1 MRFSISKCKGFKYT
15 GFKYIGIILVMLV
28 CSIAK
33 LNAQDTTFNVDGQ
46 KFTLSDAIVR
56 NNFDYKDILQKIK
69 EDTSFY
75 KAFKTLR
82 TIGYSSYNYIQM
94 KDKNEKVV
102 ATLNSKTKQTRKDN
116 CRTME
121 VLEEQVTG
129 NLRDASG
136 DYNYVTPSLYASLFF
151 TKGTICG
158 ETNIVK
164 GKQRTIRGSGIEKAK
179 EQLKMLFFN
188 PGKKIAGIPFIGDKL
203 DLYDESAHEL
213 YDYKLDY
220 VDYHGQLVYVFDVQP
235 KQDLGFFK
243 QDRVVVDQMITWF
256 NPRTLEVLGRNY
268 SLSYK
273 AGVYDF
279 NVQMEVEM
287 TYFNGVLVPKIL
299 RYKGNWDVVFKKR
312 ERGLFTA
319 TLFDFKAAQ

>member
-1 MRFSISKCKGFKYT
+1 MRSATIKFLFIISLF
-15 GFKYIGIILVMLV
+15 IIYSSHLQ
-28 CSIAK
+28 AK
-33 LNAQDTTFNVDGQ
+33 DTTFKEGGQ
-46 KFTLSDAIVR
+46 NFTLTDAIVR
-56 NNFDYKDILQKIK
+56 NHFDYKEILKRIK

-82 TIGYSSYNYIQM
+82 TIGYSSYNHIEM

-116 CRTME
+116 CRSME
-121 VLEEQVTG
+121 VLQEQVTG
-129 NLRDASG
+129 NLRDAQG
-136 DYNYVTPSLYASLFF
+136 NYNYVTPSLYASLFF

-164 GKQRTIRGSGIEKAK
+164 GKVREIRGTGIDKAK

-188 PGKKIAGIPFIGDKL
+188 PGKKIPGIPFIGDKL
-203 DLYDESAHEL
+203 DLYDDAAHEL

-235 KQDLGFFK
+235 KQDLGFFDK
-243 QDRVVVDQMITWF
+243 NRIVVDQMITWF
-256 NPRTLEVLGRNY
+256 NPKTLEVLGRNY

-287 TYFNGVLVPKIL
+287 TYFGGVLVPKIL

-319 TLFDFKAAQ
+319 TLFDFKAAE

>member
-1 MRFSISKCKGFKYT
+1 MQPNLKNLFLSLGLLFIIST
-15 GFKYIGIILVMLV
+15 NSV
-28 CSIAK
+28 
-33 LNAQDTTFNVDGQ
+33 AQDSTINEQGQ
-46 KFTLSDAIVR
+46 KFTLTDAIVR
-56 NNFDYKDILQKIK
+56 NHFDYKEILQRIK

-82 TIGYSSYNYIQM
+82 IIGYSSYNFIEM
-94 KDKNEKVV
+94 KDKNEAVV

-116 CRTME
+116 CRSME
-121 VLEEQVTG
+121 VLEERTSG
-129 NLRDASG
+129 NLRNANG
-136 DYNYVTPSLYASLFF
+136 EYNYLTPSLYASLFF

-158 ETNIVK
+158 ETNIVT
-164 GKQRTIRGSGIEKAK
+164 GKKRVVQGAGLEKAK

-188 PGKKIAGIPFIGDKL
+188 PGKKIPGIPFIGNKL

-220 VDYHGQLVYVFDVQP
+220 VDYHGQLAYVFDVQP
-235 KQDLGFFK
+235 KKDLSFFQK
-243 QDRVVVDQMITWF
+243 DRVVVDQMITWF
-256 NPRTLEVLGRNY
+256 NPKTLEVLGRNY

-287 TYFNGVLVPKIL
+287 TYFNRLLVPKIL
-299 RYKGNWDVVFKKR
+299 RYKGNWDVIFKKR

-319 TLFDFKAAQ
+319 TLFDYNTGQ

>member
-1 MRFSISKCKGFKYT
+1 
-15 GFKYIGIILVMLV
+15 
-28 CSIAK
+28 
-33 LNAQDTTFNVDGQ
+33 
-46 KFTLSDAIVR
+46 
-56 NNFDYKDILQKIK
+56 
-69 EDTSFY
+69 
-75 KAFKTLR
+75 
-82 TIGYSSYNYIQM
+82 M
-94 KDKNEKVV
+94 KDKNEAVV

-116 CRTME
+116 CRSME
-121 VLEEQVTG
+121 VLEERTSG
-129 NLRDASG
+129 NLRSANG

-158 ETNIVK
+158 ETNIVT
-164 GKQRTIRGSGIEKAK
+164 GKKRVVQGTSMEKAK

-188 PGKKIAGIPFIGDKL
+188 PGKKIPGIPFIGNKL

-220 VDYHGQLVYVFDVQP
+220 VDYHGQLAYVFDVQP
-235 KQDLGFFK
+235 KKDLGFFQK
-243 QDRVVVDQMITWF
+243 DRVVVDQMITWF
-256 NPRTLEVLGRNY
+256 NPKTLEVLGRNY

-287 TYFNGVLVPKIL
+287 TYFNGLLVPKIL

-319 TLFDFKAAQ
+319 TLFDYKTGE

>member
-1 MRFSISKCKGFKYT
+1 MLSQKSFIFSIAF
-15 GFKYIGIILVMLV
+15 I
-28 CSIAK
+28 CSMSSY
-33 LNAQDTTFNVDGQ
+33 AQDSLVDVNNA
-46 KFTLSDAIVR
+46 KFTLTDAVVR
-56 NNFDYKDILQKIK
+56 NHFDYKDILQKIK

-82 TIGYSSYNYIQM
+82 TIGYSSYNHIEMLDAHQKQM
-94 KDKNEKVV
+94 
-102 ATLNSKTKQTRKDN
+102 ASLNSKTKQLKIGD
-116 CRTME
+116 CRSMQ

-129 NLRDASG
+129 NLRDAKG
-136 DYNYVTPSLYASLFF
+136 NYNYTTPALYASLFF

-158 ETNIVK
+158 ETNIVS
-164 GKQRTIRGSGIEKAK
+164 GKNRVIQGSGIDKAK

-188 PGKKIAGIPFIGDKL
+188 PGKKIKGIPFVGDKL

-220 VDYHGQLVYVFDVQP
+220 VDYHGQLVYVFTVQP
-235 KQDLGFFK
+235 KADLGIFAK
-243 QDRVVVDQMITWF
+243 DRVVVDQMTTWF
-256 NPRTLEVLGRNY
+256 NPKTLEVLGRNY

-279 NVQMEVEM
+279 NVSMEVELD
-287 TYFNGVLVPKIL
+287 YFNGLLVPKIL
-299 RYKGNWDVVFKKR
+299 RYKGNWDVIFKKR

-319 TLFDFKAAQ
+319 TLFDFEKSQ

>member
-1 MRFSISKCKGFKYT
+1 MGFTSSKCKSFKYT
-15 GFKYIGIILVMLV
+15 GFKYIGIVLLLFVLNTYV
-28 CSIAK
+28 
-33 LNAQDTTFNVDGQ
+33 NAQDTSFNVGGQ
-46 KFTLSDAIVR
+46 NFTLSDAIVR
-56 NNFDYKDILQKIK
+56 NNFDYKAILQKIK

-102 ATLNSKTKQTRKDN
+102 ATLNSKTKQIRKDN

-121 VLEEQVTG
+121 VLEEKVTG

-164 GKQRTIRGSGIEKAK
+164 GKVREIRGTGIEKAK

-188 PGKKIAGIPFIGDKL
+188 PGKKIAGIPLIGNKL

-235 KQDLGFFK
+235 KQDLGFINK
-243 QDRVVVDQMITWF
+243 NRVVVDQMITWF
-256 NPRTLEVLGRNY
+256 DPRTLEVLGRNY

-287 TYFNGVLVPKIL
+287 TYFNGMLVPKIL

-312 ERGLFTA
+312 EIGLFTA
-319 TLFDFKAAQ
+319 TLFDFKAAE

>member
-1 MRFSISKCKGFKYT
+1 MRFTRSKCKNFKYT
-15 GFKYIGIILVMLV
+15 GFKYIGIMLLMLV
-28 CSIAK
+28 
-33 LNAQDTTFNVDGQ
+33 LNANVYAQDTTFNEGGQ

-56 NNFDYKDILQKIK
+56 NNFDYKAILQKIK

-102 ATLNSKTKQTRKDN
+102 ATLNSKTKQTRKNN

-129 NLRDASG
+129 NLRDAFG
-136 DYNYVTPSLYASLFF
+136 NYNYVTPSLYASLFF

-164 GKQRTIRGSGIEKAK
+164 GKAREIRGSGIEKAK

-188 PGKKIAGIPFIGDKL
+188 PGKKIAGIPLIGNKL

-220 VDYHGQLVYVFDVQP
+220 VEYHGQLVYVFDVQP
-235 KQDLGFFK
+235 KQDLGFINK
-243 QDRVVVDQMITWF
+243 NRVVVDQMITWF
-256 NPRTLEVLGRNY
+256 DPRTLEVLGRNY

-287 TYFNGVLVPKIL
+287 TYFNGLLVPKIL

-312 ERGLFTA
+312 EIGLFTA
-319 TLFDFKAAQ
+319 TLFDFKAAE